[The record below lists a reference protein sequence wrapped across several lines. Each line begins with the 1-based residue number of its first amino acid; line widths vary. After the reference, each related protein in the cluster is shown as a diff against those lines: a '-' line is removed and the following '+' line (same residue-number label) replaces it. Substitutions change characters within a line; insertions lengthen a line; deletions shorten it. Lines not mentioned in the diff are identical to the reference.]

1 MLTVLI
7 VVHLIIVLAL
17 VGVVLLQRSEGGGLG
32 MGGGGS
38 SGFMTGR
45 GQANMLTRTTAI
57 LAAAFFV
64 TSLLLSVLAGYQGAP
79 SSVIDRV
86 APGAGQNGPAAPTG
100 SGPGVLEELQR
111 LQGGPAQGG
120 GQAPSQQPPAP
131 PAGPQVPSSQ

>member
-32 MGGGGS
+32 MGGGGV

-45 GQANMLTRTTAI
+45 GQANVLTRTTAI

-86 APGAGQNGPAAPTG
+86 APGSGQNGPSAPA

-111 LQGGPAQGG
+111 LQGGPAQGA